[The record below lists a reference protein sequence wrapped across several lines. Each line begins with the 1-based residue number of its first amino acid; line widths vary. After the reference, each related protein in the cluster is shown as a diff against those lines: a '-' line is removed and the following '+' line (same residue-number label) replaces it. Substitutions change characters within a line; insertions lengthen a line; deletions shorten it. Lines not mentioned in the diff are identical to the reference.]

1 MKLRLEVRKSSAGSS
16 NPVTGG
22 ISGLRIGE
30 FCWPKAG
37 AGAVSAG
44 CVVVWA
50 ARFMLR
56 PTIRNTVIRI
66 FFMLFT
72 RGSLVR
78 VFCANGAAL
87 HFLRTAFMAPQS
99 CPPAVTD
106 SYRSE
111 EHTSELQS
119 LRHLVCR

>member
-22 ISGLRIGE
+22 FSGLRIGE

-50 ARFMLR
+50 ARFILR

-72 RGSLVR
+72 RGSLLR
-78 VFCANGAAL
+78 VFCANRAAPTFSL
-87 HFLRTAFMAPQS
+87 P
-99 CPPAVTD
+99 C
-106 SYRSE
+106 
-111 EHTSELQS
+111 
-119 LRHLVCR
+119 LRHDNRVPRLQQVVMIDLFTLDQFVVVH